1 LYSVSLF
8 VHVLGA
14 AGLFVALGL
23 EWAALR
29 GLLRATTAPE
39 ARGWLGLFPILR
51 RIYPWTFVAILTSG
65 VYMMVVEWAER
76 PWIILGLLAMLALP
90 PVGAVMTGRRM
101 RRIVPA
107 LEDVPGALEPEI
119 RTRLAD
125 PALRLSLRLRVG
137 LAVAIVFLMTV
148 KPGWI
153 GSLIAITAFTGL
165 GALIGVSAR
174 KGTEPGPA
182 APQESGS
189 A

>member
-29 GLLRATTAPE
+29 GLLQATTAPE

-153 GSLIAITAFTGL
+153 GSLIAIIALTGL